1 MALGTDHCT
10 SVHLASLYMLTW
22 YFEGAVLGTT
32 SSACTSARDTANYWR
47 NTANLQPENCAREPL
62 KPPNVHSRFPV
73 ATSKSR
79 VDNPT
84 PSLVVASMWSP
95 LGENEI
101 AGLPF
106 SLLQRAMYAAIQSL
120 RNICSKLLKLLPQN
134 TWKPTSVCH
143 DFHLSQGGYVS
154 MSCVC
159 IIHTSYIIYIYIY
172 IYIYILLYILYFNI
186 MIIH

>member
-1 MALGTDHCT
+1 VQSSADPLEPITVQECAFQNFETCLERAKKHALQKSSRKSGDRSMALGTDHCT

-120 RNICSKLLKLLPQN
+120 RNICPLVLLD
-134 TWKPTSVCH
+134 V
-143 DFHLSQGGYVS
+143 
-154 MSCVC
+154 
-159 IIHTSYIIYIYIY
+159 
-172 IYIYILLYILYFNI
+172 
-186 MIIH
+186 